1 MLMRNKEN
9 NECSRRR
16 GNGGG
21 LRFIGRGLPKLI
33 ELNTCLLN

>member
-9 NECSRRR
+9 NECSRR
-16 GNGGG
+16 GDGGG